1 VPPPAQPVPP
11 RLDFAPLDSAVAA
24 LGRGA
29 DHYQRAFARAEENN
43 AAPLAHAQGGQGLN
57 QVNQEL
63 LHAERALIDPNGL
76 PGRPW
81 YKHQLYAPGLYTGYS
96 VKTIPAVREAIEQ
109 KQWDVAAR
117 AILSVAQVL
126 QNEAAAIDRAAWDL
140 ERAAP

>member
-1 VPPPAQPVPP
+1 
-11 RLDFAPLDSAVAA
+11 
-24 LGRGA
+24 
-29 DHYQRAFARAEENN
+29 
-43 AAPLAHAQGGQGLN
+43 
-57 QVNQEL
+57 VNQEL
-63 LHAERALIDPNGL
+63 LHTERALIDPNGL

-117 AILSVAQVL
+117 SILSVAQVL
-126 QNEAAAIDRAAWDL
+126 QNEAAAIDRAAGDL